1 MLRCGDGS
9 IYTGIATD
17 VCRRL
22 AEHAAGTGSRYLRG
36 RGPLRLLLVRQMGDR
51 SLATRVEY
59 RIKRLGRREKEA
71 LLGNPERVDAL
82 AAIAAGKA
90 RPAGRKAAG

>member
-17 VCRRL
+17 VRRRL

-36 RGPLRLLLVRQMGDR
+36 RGPLRLLLVRRMGDR
-51 SLATRVEY
+51 SLAARVEY

-71 LLGNPERVDAL
+71 LVGAPERVDAL
-82 AAIAAGKA
+82 AATVAEKA
-90 RPAGRKAAG
+90 PPAGRKTAG